1 MKKLFALLF
10 VLMLIGFTSN
20 SNAQISLGVG
30 GGIGLPMG
38 NFGDVAEMGFGGLVR
53 GEYPMSDDMN
63 LTFTTG
69 YLMFGGKELGVP
81 GASVKSSW
89 SAIPLLAGA
98 KYFFGDGLY
107 GMAEVGLN
115 MLTVKVEMDLLGS
128 KFESDAS
135 ESKIGYSAGVGYEL
149 PLGDAMKLDLGVKY
163 QALASDATFIGIFA
177 LLKFGL

>member
-1 MKKLFALLF
+1 MI
-10 VLMLIGFTSN
+10 IGFTSN

-38 NFGDVAEMGFGGLVR
+38 NFGDAAEMGFGGLVR
-53 GEYPMSDDMN
+53 GEYPMGDMN

-69 YLMFGGKELGVP
+69 YLMFGGKEIGSP
-81 GASVKSSW
+81 GFMIKTSW
-89 SAIPLLAGA
+89 SAIPLLFGS
-98 KYFFGDGLY
+98 KYYFGDGLY

-115 MLTVKVEMDLLGS
+115 MLTVKIEMDIFGA
-128 KFESDAS
+128 KGESEAS

-163 QALASDATFIGIFA
+163 QALASDASFIGVFA
-177 LLKFGL
+177 LVKFAL